1 MIKAEV
7 IREVAEEAS
16 ITRWA
21 AELAFNWIRDIIV
34 NQVGTT
40 GRFAMDGVGVF
51 TLVERAARTGRNPQD
66 GSPVKIEAKR
76 VVKFKASKSFKE
88 AVE

>member
-1 MIKAEV
+1 MTKAEV

-21 AELAFNWIRDIIV
+21 AELAFNQVRDIIV
-34 NQVGTT
+34 SQVQHT

-51 TLVERAARTGRNPQD
+51 TLVERAARVGRNPQT
-66 GSPVKIEAKR
+66 GEAVKIPAKN
-76 VVKFKASKSFKE
+76 VVKFKPARSFKE

>member
-1 MIKAEV
+1 MTKAEV
-7 IREVAEEAS
+7 ISEVAKEAS

-21 AELAFNWIRDIIV
+21 AELAVNRIKDIIV
-34 NQVGTT
+34 SQVQHT

-51 TLVERAARTGRNPQD
+51 TLVERAARVGRNPQT
-66 GSPVKIEAKR
+66 GGPVKIPARK
-76 VVKFKASKSFKE
+76 VVKFRPAKSFKE